1 MCVILL
7 PLRTYVL
14 LLLLFFVA
22 VLVLRVCFAVFVTG
36 LRAISD
42 FIMILITYV
51 LPLLLL
57 FLLLLFLFCVKFFV
71 LATGLRALMP
81 LC

>member
-1 MCVILL
+1 MLRAMCVCDIAAS
-7 PLRTYVL
+7 TYVL

-51 LPLLLL
+51 EPVVQVEPAAQVEPL
-57 FLLLLFLFCVKFFV
+57 VDEPAV
-71 LATGLRALMP
+71 VA
-81 LC
+81 